1 MRELVGRNRQ
11 GRLVTDKPK
20 TPAPRKVP
28 ATRSQPGAKAT
39 NVQTLP
45 LATVLADESSHLA
58 DGFWLIEWTASGKE
72 KKPVIKSLAAGVPAM
87 AVDLTSTVGRKV
99 AFENLSETSLYSL
112 VHMRSGQVPS
122 YIFQKRSLQELG
134 KWFDPPTLGDPK
146 AKHLTYFAKKTK
158 PPEPTADEK
167 DDELLPNAT
176 WYVAM
181 DVPEPEPDADDG
193 ASA

>member
-1 MRELVGRNRQ
+1 MRELGGRDRQ
-11 GRLVTDKPK
+11 GGLVSEPK

-28 ATRSQPGAKAT
+28 ATRSQADAKAT

-45 LATVLADESSHLA
+45 LATVLADESSHQA
-58 DGFWLIEWTASGKE
+58 DGFWLIEWTASKKE
-72 KKPVIKSLAAGVPAM
+72 KKPVVKSLAGDGTPAL
-87 AVDLTSTVGRKV
+87 AVDAASKVGRKV
-99 AFENLSETSLYSL
+99 TFANLSESSLYSL

-122 YIFQKRSLQELG
+122 VIFEKRSIGELG
-134 KWFDPPTLGDPK
+134 KWFDPPTLGNPK
-146 AKHLTYFAKKTK
+146 NGHLAYIPKKTK

-167 DDELLPNAT
+167 DDDLLPNAS

-193 ASA
+193 DGA